1 MSLIERQ
8 VAASAKENA
17 INKKVVQNAYKAV
30 VEAKKFKETRQP
42 RKVVY
47 GKNSLLD
54 KIITSSLKDSATN
67 KRLEQIAVS
76 AINGQR
82 QSEQTY
88 KPEGVQM
95 LGQMGR
101 EKPLTAITKEMIK
114 EYQDEERAKPFMI
127 DGEARKYMGATYEPQ
142 FPVPFEELK
151 STDRLET
158 VLKDLYKER
167 TDVSNEIKTI
177 DDDIKETTEKIA
189 TLKKQI
195 NTKLPNF
202 GNLFNLRKENGKLE
216 QLKEQRKK
224 VENSMD
230 KVIYNIKNYSDNIEE
245 IKKSNA
251 LLNQKNRDEVIKYEQ
266 SLNAANRN
274 RLNLQQQPYESEYDY
289 YKRLKEVE
297 KEKFDPVLYKQYAA
311 NEATKKL
318 KINMDDL
325 FSDASFKEEVIKN
338 INDENKFMINK
349 LFDKVGKKY
358 LDEYGY
364 NNTRLSPKM
373 TAAALT
379 TILNSVKGNA
389 AAQLQAIMKRRPQQ
403 EIYSDTIELARDREG
418 LAERQA
424 ASRQQAAAATQLQAR
439 MKRRPQREKYSDT
452 IDMQEKQK
460 EIFNR
465 QSQRL
470 ARYEEKQAAAA
481 AAAAAEQNAA
491 LRLQSVM
498 RGYKGRQTT
507 RTKRQ
512 EEQQQI
518 REAEQIASQLRE
530 AATRQ
535 REARAENAI
544 MQPRISKAQS
554 IGQRLAQAEQEQQL
568 NTIQQAQQLARELRR
583 QDKEKEKAEKEIA
596 KQKEIAKERLSSALL
611 RSKIQPVLREAIQEK
626 KEAAKRQRKAERVA
640 IANQYIRNQKLYLD
654 DIESR
659 LPYIEAYLK
668 QHEEGQE
675 KEIAPQ
681 KELINRELKKQQA
694 TPIIKQFL
702 KDNKN
707 KSQIMEAVRKAISN
721 RQKPIYVS
729 SPGSLAALS
738 TATTV
743 AAEQE
748 QAGLR
753 KPRSD
758 FGEPRGPYMTR
769 KKQAEELKK
778 TIETFPPKQAK
789 ELKKMLKDVQ
799 LEEAKAKS
807 RSQALDAALKRP
819 GMKNLQDIGRELPDI
834 EEDEPMA
841 KTREPKKGKG
851 LKKPTKRRDKIS
863 ASDKKKDRLRL
874 VISQIKAGNTNP
886 RLIVEVNK
894 LYKDLYNIENA
905 FMMLK

>member
-17 INKKVVQNAYKAV
+17 INKRVVQNAYKAV

-101 EKPLTAITKEMIK
+101 EKPLSAITKEMIK
-114 EYQDEERAKPFMI
+114 EYQDEEQAKPFMI

-158 VLKDLYKER
+158 VLKDLYTER
-167 TDVSNEIKTI
+167 TDVSNEIKRV

-189 TLKKQI
+189 TLKNQI
-195 NTKLPNF
+195 NTKLPTF

-216 QLKEQRKK
+216 QLREQRKK

-266 SLNAANRN
+266 SLNTANRN

-325 FSDASFKEEVIKN
+325 FSDASFKEEVVKN

-403 EIYSDTIELARDREG
+403 EIYSDAIELARDRQDLE
-418 LAERQA
+418 ARQA
-424 ASRQQAAAATQLQAR
+424 AQQAAAAQLQAR
-439 MKRRPQREKYSDT
+439 MKRRPQREIYSDAIELTRDRQDLPARQAAAAAAAAAATQLQARIKRRPQQEKYSDT

-470 ARYEEKQAAAA
+470 ARYEGKQAAAA

-596 KQKEIAKERLSSALL
+596 KQKEIAKERLSSAFL

-640 IANQYIRNQKLYLD
+640 IANQYIRNQKIYLD
-654 DIESR
+654 DIAER

-668 QHEEGQE
+668 QHQEGQE

-681 KELINRELKKQQA
+681 RELINRELKKQQA
-694 TPIIKQFL
+694 AKLIQSVLRGHKGRQQYDEKQEQQQQKQPFQVQQQL
-702 KDNKN
+702 QNKN
-707 KSQIMEAVRKAISN
+707 KQDYANQEAILEN
-721 RQKPIYVS
+721 
-729 SPGSLAALS
+729 
-738 TATTV
+738 
-743 AAEQE
+743 QE
-748 QAGLR
+748 VH
-753 KPRSD
+753 
-758 FGEPRGPYMTR
+758 
-769 KKQAEELKK
+769 
-778 TIETFPPKQAK
+778 I
-789 ELKKMLKDVQ
+789 
-799 LEEAKAKS
+799 
-807 RSQALDAALKRP
+807 
-819 GMKNLQDIGRELPDI
+819 
-834 EEDEPMA
+834 
-841 KTREPKKGKG
+841 
-851 LKKPTKRRDKIS
+851 
-863 ASDKKKDRLRL
+863 
-874 VISQIKAGNTNP
+874 
-886 RLIVEVNK
+886 
-894 LYKDLYNIENA
+894 
-905 FMMLK
+905 